1 LRQLQEATAKAG
13 DERGQ
18 TPQRAT
24 WRVPST
30 GMKPEH
36 GQPLAG
42 GVETR
47 AAEPAEQF
55 LGTMRSQRQTYGQP
69 ENE

>member
-1 LRQLQEATAKAG
+1 
-13 DERGQ
+13 
-18 TPQRAT
+18 
-24 WRVPST
+24 
-30 GMKPEH
+30 MKPEH
-36 GQPLAG
+36 GQTLAG

-55 LGTMRSQRQTYGQP
+55 LGTMRSQRHTYGQP